1 MADKIDFLK
10 DGTPFVIN
18 NVHNMDNDMLL
29 RIWEDRSARID
40 LAMKDKG
47 HIEMELTRRM
57 NADNSTQIPNPY
69 FEVKLGTP
77 SYDYSRLKA
86 LAELVSSDEYR
97 RGYTP
102 AHEETKKVHVPERFD
117 MRVVNAWNKYGS
129 AIQEAIQYAE
139 LPLSRRITIHSR
151 ELKQES

>member
-1 MADKIDFLK
+1 MSDTIDYM
-10 DGTPFVIN
+10 DNGTPFVVN
-18 NVHNMDNDMLL
+18 NVHNMDTDMLL

-40 LAMKDKG
+40 LAMKDRG

-57 NADNSTQIPNPY
+57 NADNSTQIPHPH

-77 SYDYSRLKA
+77 NYDYSRLKA
-86 LAELVSSDEYR
+86 LAELVDKDEYR

-117 MRVVNAWNKYGS
+117 MRVVNAWHKYGS
-129 AIQEAIQYAE
+129 AIQEAIQHAE
-139 LPLSRRITIHSR
+139 LPLSRRITIRSR
-151 ELKQES
+151 EQKQES

>member
-1 MADKIDFLK
+1 MADEIDYMK
-10 DGTPFVIN
+10 DGTPFVAN
-18 NVHNMDNDMLL
+18 NLQTMDTDMLL

-40 LAMKDKG
+40 LAMKDRG

-57 NADNSTQIPNPY
+57 NADNSTQIPHPE

-77 SYDYSRLKA
+77 NYDYSRLKA
-86 LAELVSSDEYR
+86 LAELVSSDNYR

-102 AHEETKKVHVPERFD
+102 AHDETKKVHVPERFD
-117 MRVVNAWNKYGS
+117 MRVVNGWLRFGS

-139 LPLSRRITIHSR
+139 LPLSRRITIRSR
-151 ELKQES
+151 EQKEAD

>member
-1 MADKIDFLK
+1 MAEIKDYMD

-18 NVHNMDNDMLL
+18 NLENMDTDMLL
-29 RIWEDRSARID
+29 QIWEDRTAKID

-47 HIEMELTRRM
+47 HVEWELTKRM
-57 NADNSTQIPNPY
+57 NADNQTEIPHPR

-86 LAELVSSDEYR
+86 LAELVDKDEYS

-102 AHEETKKVHVPERFD
+102 AHEETKKVNVPERFD
-117 MRVVNAWNKYGS
+117 MRVVNAWHKYGS
-129 AIQEAIQYAE
+129 AIQEAIQHAE
-139 LPLSRRITIHSR
+139 LPSSRRITIRPR
-151 ELKQES
+151 ERKED